1 MQTSNQTG
9 TLAEAVRVIGTF
21 NAGPRA
27 FEQKNRWCE
36 RFPLPLSPTVFVLFA
51 SPYYGGSAAPGV
63 RTTSAYAGLPVC
75 ESQEQEQPL
84 LDVLPECY
92 NGVSMDSVAFQPLRR
107 PKIYK
112 RCPIPPPPQMIDR
125 LKQGEDKK

>member
-1 MQTSNQTG
+1 MQTS
-9 TLAEAVRVIGTF
+9 LAEAVRVAGTT
-21 NAGPRA
+21 NVIPRA
-27 FEQKNRWCE
+27 FEQQ
-36 RFPLPLSPTVFVLFA
+36 FPRQVSPTVFVLFA
-51 SPYYGGSAAPGV
+51 SPYFGGSAAPGV
-63 RTTSAYAGLPVC
+63 RTTSSYAGLPVC

-112 RCPIPPPPQMIDR
+112 RCPIPPPPQMINR
-125 LKQGEDKK
+125 PKQGEDKK

>member
-1 MQTSNQTG
+1 MQTSIHTE

-21 NAGPRA
+21 NAVPRA

-36 RFPLPLSPTVFVLFA
+36 KFPLPLHPTVFVLFA
-51 SPYYGGSAAPGV
+51 SPYYGGSASAGV
-63 RTTSAYAGLPVC
+63 RTTSSYAGLPVC
-75 ESQEQEQPL
+75 ESQEQEQTF

-92 NGVSMDSVAFQPLRR
+92 NGVSMDSIAFQPLRR

-112 RCPIPPPPQMIDR
+112 RCPLPPPPQMSSMPKHR
-125 LKQGEDKK
+125 EDKR